1 MQLVEP
7 DSPTPPENKPAGEIT
22 GWRIRLYYWTRNPH
36 ILVWSAAIIIGIGA
50 LIGWRSQAKDPQA
63 AFVEMFRKA
72 FGFRGGMMDQNGQQI
87 SLPDEL
93 LKPAPQIDRVLT
105 ALKGRN
111 NYDRSG
117 NTDVTNA
124 LKVSRLTPDQ
134 KSLALAYWESLAS
147 RLGEPGADL
156 LFLAVQAKPVAY
168 ANELVGDF
176 YITKQPTLARAI
188 QYYERELAVRPNA
201 ETVRQ
206 RILATHY
213 QKQDFTSLAK
223 LAKDPGYEKIL
234 TPAISLEIA
243 MHKRDWAS
251 LWQPLLTMQKE
262 NFTHRTPVILSCVA
276 GAVWL
281 LLAWQMGQPKGLFSF
296 IIWASLLAIPL
307 GAASTLPVLF
317 LDVYQSEAWGLKHTG
332 LFFQDCLFF
341 VAGVGVRE
349 ELCKLLFFLPFVPFL
364 LARKNRL
371 EMIIIAGCVG
381 LGFAVEEN
389 LSYFRRGDPSSAFG
403 RFLTA
408 NFFHFAATGIIGL
421 ALCDTMRDFRGKWWK
436 FPATF
441 VVVAAVH
448 GFYDAFI
455 SVSSYLFLALGLSCF
470 ILLSLV
476 FFREVAR
483 ERGAATDQIFPAAT
497 LILGLAALIATIL
510 VCASREYGFSFALDA
525 LWSGALSLTIFI
537 YMFYV
542 LFRDGL
548 QEDEPV
554 TAPVSDPH

>member
-1 MQLVEP
+1 MQLADP
-7 DSPTPPENKPAGEIT
+7 DSPNPPKIERAAEIT
-22 GWRIRLYYWTRNPH
+22 GWRIHLYYWTRNPH
-36 ILVWSAAIIIGIGA
+36 ILIWSAAIIIGIGA
-50 LIGWRSQAKDPQA
+50 LIGWQSQAKDPQA
-63 AFVEMFRKA
+63 ALVEMFRKA
-72 FGFRGGMMDQNGQQI
+72 FSFRRGMQDEDGQKI
-87 SLPDEL
+87 SLPEEL
-93 LKPAPQIDRVLT
+93 LKPAPQIERVIT
-105 ALKGRN
+105 ALKGRDT
-111 NYDRSG
+111 YDHSAI
-117 NTDVTNA
+117 NDVTDA
-124 LKVSRLTPDQ
+124 LKVSRLTPAD
-134 KSLALAYWESLAS
+134 KSLALAYWESLTS

-156 LFLAVQAKPVAY
+156 LFLAIQARPMPF

-176 YITKQPTLARAI
+176 YITKQQTTDRAL

-201 ETVRQ
+201 EQVRR
-206 RILATHY
+206 RILATYY
-213 QKQDFTSLAK
+213 QKQDFAGLGK
-223 LAKDPGYEKIL
+223 LAKDPGYEKLI
-234 TPAISLEIA
+234 TPVIALEIA
-243 MHKRDWAS
+243 MRHRDWAA
-251 LWQPLLTMQKE
+251 LWPPLLALQKE
-262 NFTHRTPVILSCVA
+262 NFTQRTPVILSCVA

-296 IIWASLLAIPL
+296 IIWAPLVAIPL

-317 LDVYQSEAWGLKHTG
+317 LDVYQSESWGLKHTG

-341 VAGVGVRE
+341 IAGVGVRE
-349 ELCKLLFFLPFVPFL
+349 ELCKLLFFLPLVPFL

-371 EMIIIAGCVG
+371 EMIIVAGCVG

-389 LSYFRRGDPSSAFG
+389 LSYFRQGDPSSAFA

-421 ALCDTMRDFRGKWWK
+421 ALCDTLRDLRGKWWK
-436 FPATF
+436 FPATYL
-441 VVVAAVH
+441 VVAAAH

-455 SVSSYLFLALGLSCF
+455 SVPAYLFVALGLSCF

-497 LILGLAALIATIL
+497 LILGLAVLVATIL
-510 VCASREYGFSFALDA
+510 VCASREYGFEFALDA

-537 YMFYV
+537 YMFYI

-554 TAPVSDPH
+554 VAPVYDMH

>member
-7 DSPTPPENKPAGEIT
+7 DSPKPPEVVRTAEIT

-36 ILVWSAAIIIGIGA
+36 ILIWSAAIIIGVGA
-50 LIGWRSQAKDPQA
+50 LLGWQSQAKDPQA

-72 FGFRGGMMDQNGQQI
+72 FGFRKGMTDEDAQQV
-87 SLPDEL
+87 SLPEEL
-93 LKPAPQIDRVLT
+93 LKPAPQIERVIT
-105 ALKGRN
+105 ALKGR
-111 NYDRSG
+111 DTFDSG
-117 NTDVTNA
+117 AITDVTDA
-124 LKVSRLTPDQ
+124 VRKSRLAPAD
-134 KSLALAYWESLAS
+134 KSLALAYWDSLAS
-147 RLGEPGADL
+147 HLGEPGADL
-156 LFLAVQAKPVAY
+156 LFLAIQARPMPF

-176 YITKQPTLARAI
+176 YITKQQTTARAL
-188 QYYERELAVRPNA
+188 QYYERELAVRPAA

-206 RILATHY
+206 RILATYY
-213 QKQDFTSLAK
+213 QKKDFAGLGK
-223 LAKDPGYEKIL
+223 LAKDPGYEKLL

-243 MHKRDWAS
+243 MRQRDWAG
-251 LWQPLLTMQKE
+251 LWPPLLALQKE
-262 NFTHRTPVILSCVA
+262 NFTQHTPVILSCVA

-296 IIWASLLAIPL
+296 IIWAPLVAIPL

-317 LDVYQSEAWGLKHTG
+317 LDVYQSESWGLKHTG

-341 VAGVGVRE
+341 IAGVGVRE
-349 ELCKLLFFLPFVPFL
+349 EFCKLLFFLPFVPIL

-371 EMIIIAGCVG
+371 ETIIIAGCVG

-389 LSYFRRGDPSSAFG
+389 LSYFRQGDPSSAFA

-421 ALCDTMRDFRGKWWK
+421 ALCDTLWNLRGKWWK
-436 FPATF
+436 FPATYA
-441 VVVAAVH
+441 VVATAH
-448 GFYDAFI
+448 GFYDAFL
-455 SVSSYLFLALGLSCF
+455 SVPAYLFVALGLSCF
-470 ILLSLV
+470 ILLSLK

-497 LILGLAALIATIL
+497 LILGLAALVATIL
-510 VCASREYGFSFALDA
+510 VCASREYGFEFALNA
-525 LWSGALSLTIFI
+525 ILGGALSLIIFI
-537 YMFYV
+537 YMFYI

-548 QEDEPV
+548 QEDAPIS
-554 TAPVSDPH
+554 APVSDLH

>member
-1 MQLVEP
+1 M
-7 DSPTPPENKPAGEIT
+7 
-22 GWRIRLYYWTRNPH
+22 
-36 ILVWSAAIIIGIGA
+36 
-50 LIGWRSQAKDPQA
+50 GWRSQPKDPQA
-63 AFVEMFRKA
+63 ALVKMFRKA
-72 FGFRGGMMDQNGQQI
+72 FGFHGEMLGEEGQQV
-87 SLPDEL
+87 SLPEEL
-93 LKPAPQIDRVLT
+93 LKPAPQFDRVLT

-111 NYDRSG
+111 TYDSDAIA
-117 NTDVTNA
+117 DVTNA
-124 LKVSRLTPDQ
+124 LKVSRLSPAD
-134 KSLALAYWESLAS
+134 KSLALAFWDSRAS
-147 RLGEPGADL
+147 HLGEPGAEL
-156 LFLAVQAKPVAY
+156 LFLAAQAKPMPF

-188 QYYERELAVRPNA
+188 QYYERELTVRQNV

-206 RILATHY
+206 KILTAYY
-213 QKQDFTSLAK
+213 QKKDFASLAK
-223 LAKDPGYEKIL
+223 LAKDSAYEKVL
-234 TPAISLEIA
+234 TPVISLEIA
-243 MHKRDWAS
+243 MHQHDWVAI
-251 LWQPLLTMQKE
+251 WPPLLAMQKE
-262 NFTHRTPVILSCVA
+262 NFAHRTPVILSCVA

-296 IIWASLLAIPL
+296 IIWASLIAIPL

-341 VAGVGVRE
+341 IAGVGLRE
-349 ELCKLLFFLPFVPFL
+349 ELCKLLFFLPFLPFL

-389 LSYFRRGDPSSAFG
+389 LSYFRQGDPSSAFA

-408 NFFHFAATGIIGL
+408 NFFHFAATGIVGL
-421 ALCDTMRDFRGKWWK
+421 SLCDTLRDLRGKWWK
-436 FPATF
+436 FPAAF
-441 VVVAAVH
+441 VVVATAH

-455 SVSSYLFLALGLSCF
+455 SVPAYLFIALGLSCF
-470 ILLSLV
+470 IMLSLA

-510 VCASREYGFSFALDA
+510 YCASREYGFNFALDA
-525 LWSGALSLTIFI
+525 LWGGALSLTIFV
-537 YMFYV
+537 YMFYI

-548 QEDEPV
+548 QEDEPIA
-554 TAPVSDPH
+554 APVSDLH